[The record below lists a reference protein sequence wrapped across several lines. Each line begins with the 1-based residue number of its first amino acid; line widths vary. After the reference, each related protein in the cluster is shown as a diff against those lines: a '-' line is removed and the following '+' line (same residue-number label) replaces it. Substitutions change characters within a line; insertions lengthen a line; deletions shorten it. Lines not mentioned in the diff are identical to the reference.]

1 MDLAELIAL
10 FVGGGTIVFTIVIGL
25 VTVVCTTLPFVAI
38 GWYIYRR
45 SKQSKQV
52 LQASQVWPSTAGI
65 IVKSRVEVSGGES
78 ASVNPRVVYDY
89 VVGGQNYQNDQI
101 RAGDDIMAIRAGG
114 TAYDIVD
121 RYPVGMAVI
130 VFYNPANPAES
141 ALER

>member
-1 MDLAELIAL
+1 
-10 FVGGGTIVFTIVIGL
+10 VVIGWL
-25 VTVVCTTLPFVAI
+25 LYR
-38 GWYIYRR
+38 GWKK
-45 SKQSKQV
+45 SKAVQ
-52 LQASQVWPSTAGI
+52 QASQSWPSTAGI
-65 IVKSRVEVSGGES
+65 IVKSRVEVTGGET
-78 ASVNPRVVYDY
+78 ASVNPRIVYDY

-101 RAGDDIMAIRAGG
+101 RAGDDVFTMRAGG